1 MSIPSEFIREVK
13 ERNHITDVIGGYVN
27 LKRSGRTAK
36 GLCPFH
42 SEKTPSFTVF
52 EDTDSFYCFGCQ
64 TGGDVIGFIR
74 KIENLDYV
82 EAVRFLANRAGLT
95 MQEDGRGDDLSRMR
109 LRIREQN
116 REAARFFHQALYAP
130 SGKDALDYLH
140 SRGLTDATIRHF
152 GLGWSPDG
160 WDTLALH
167 LHDKGYKRDEIIAA
181 DLGFISK
188 QGRIIDRFHNRVMF
202 PIIDLQG
209 SVIAFGG
216 RIFTKNAKGGKYVN
230 TGDTLIYK
238 KTNHLFAM
246 NFAKSQKTDEL
257 ILCEGYMDVIAL
269 HQAGFPNAVAAL
281 GTAVTRQQAHLMK
294 KYVSRVVL
302 SQDGDEAGQ
311 RSIARSIPI
320 MKAEGLDVR
329 VLRITGAKDP
339 DEFIRKHG
347 PERFRRLVVN
357 CANDIEYSLAR
368 IKEQYD
374 LSTDDGKLHFLQEA
388 CEFLAELSVLER
400 EVYASRLADK
410 LKTDK
415 SALLSQIDAVSRR
428 RSYQEK
434 RKEFRDMAQ
443 ASAGIGD
450 RVNPQ
455 RSTHLRAAS
464 AEDALLEMLFHHQ
477 DLISKAAASLAPEEM
492 VTDFSRRVYAQFIE
506 LSQGGQEI
514 SITDLQQQFS
524 DSETAE
530 IVRVVNGQNV
540 RGTEDFSVLIAC
552 IKEEGT
558 RTRPVD
564 AAKLSSEE
572 LLAQIHRMRRRKSG
586 TDL

>member
-1 MSIPSEFIREVK
+1 MQKEGAHLSIPSEFIREVK
-13 ERNHITDVIGGYVN
+13 EQNHIIDVVGGYVN

-42 SEKTPSFTVF
+42 SEKSPSFTVF

-82 EAVRFLANRAGLT
+82 EAVRFLANRAGMT
-95 MQEDGRGDDLSRMR
+95 MQEDG
-109 LRIREQN
+109 
-116 REAARFFHQALYAP
+116 
-130 SGKDALDYLH
+130 
-140 SRGLTDATIRHF
+140 RGLTDATIRHF

-160 WDTLALH
+160 WDALAAH
-167 LHDKGYKRDEIIAA
+167 LRGKGYKPDEMIAA
-181 DLGFISK
+181 DLGFISR
-188 QGRIIDRFHNRVMF
+188 QGNVIDRFRNRVMF

-216 RIFTKNAKGGKYVN
+216 RVFTENAKGGKYVN

-320 MKAEGLDVR
+320 MKDEGLDVR

-347 PERFRRLVVN
+347 SERFRRLVDN

-368 IKEQYD
+368 IEGQYD
-374 LSTDDGKLHFLQEA
+374 LSTDDGKLHFLREA
-388 CEFLAELSVLER
+388 CEFLSGLSVLER

-434 RKEFRDMAQ
+434 RKEFREMAQ

-455 RSTHLRAAS
+455 RSTHLRAAA

-477 DLISKAAASLAPEEM
+477 DLIPKAAKLLPPQEM
-492 VTDFSRRVYAQFIE
+492 VTEFSRRVYGQFIT
-506 LSQGGQEI
+506 LSQSGQEI
-514 SITDLQQQFS
+514 TITDLQQEFS
-524 DSETAE
+524 DNETAE

-540 RGTEDFSVLIAC
+540 RGIEDFSMLITR

-558 RTRPVD
+558 RTRPID

-572 LLAQIHRMRRRKSG
+572 LRAQIDRMRKKKS
-586 TDL
+586 